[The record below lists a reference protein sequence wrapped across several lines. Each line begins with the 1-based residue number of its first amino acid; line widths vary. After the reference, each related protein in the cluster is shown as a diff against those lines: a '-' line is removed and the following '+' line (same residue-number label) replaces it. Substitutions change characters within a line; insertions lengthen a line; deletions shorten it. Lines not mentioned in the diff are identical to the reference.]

1 MSISDIL
8 SNVTE
13 ENLKSLLEQYRAF
26 GPFPGIA
33 LTFMKSFVPPLP
45 TILIVGVNAAVYGLW
60 LGFLY
65 SWLGIVSGCLVT
77 FMVVRKVAGH
87 PYFLRWAKKPK
98 VQKSLVWVR
107 RNAFSYVFLLS
118 IFPVGPFVV
127 INMAAAIA
135 QMRLRSFF
143 IAIVF
148 GKAIMVMSVSIIG
161 HDFGRFIERPLELIY
176 VVLFVGASLWVSKK
190 IESRFTRDARAVPQL
205 QPQPD
210 RGDQLS
216 LDNGMT
222 TGNKAD

>member
-13 ENLKSLLEQYRAF
+13 DNLKSLLEQYRAF

-77 FMVVRKVAGH
+77 FIVVRKVAGH

-118 IFPVGPFVV
+118 LFPVGPFVV

-161 HDFGRFIERPLELIY
+161 HDFGRFIERPFELIY

-190 IESRFTRDARAVPQL
+190 IESRFTRDTRSL
-205 QPQPD
+205 PQPHPD
-210 RGDQLS
+210 MGEQLGM
-216 LDNGMT
+216 DNGT
-222 TGNKAD
+222 TAGHKAE